1 MTQSK
6 NDSTDVQV
14 LDKIYDYDNYRMLI
28 KDYFEE
34 QRELRSFFSHRY
46 FAQKAGF
53 GSHSFCAY
61 IMDGKRNLSHT
72 SIPKMVKGLGL
83 KGKKAEYF
91 QTLVYYNQSR
101 NEKDRESYYKVLQRL
116 RKSTSFYKVNR
127 RQFAYFDHWYYPVI
141 RELAVHSDWE
151 GDYEVLANL
160 VRPSITV
167 LEAKKAIKTLVEI
180 GLLELCRGGEYKQ
193 PNAVI
198 TAKNVPG
205 FVFKNS
211 RRDFIKKAIE
221 ASEHYT
227 KQERHITSTT
237 LTMSHAAYQEATKLI
252 DEVRKKILI
261 LSTEDEDI
269 DGVYTL
275 NCQLFP
281 LSQSISQRN
290 PDDTPRSKTD
300 PFDKSEPNL

>member
-1 MTQSK
+1 MTTPTDESK
-6 NDSTDVQV
+6 ELLV
-14 LDKIYDYDNYRMLI
+14 LDRLFDYDNYRILL

-34 QRELRSFFSHRY
+34 QRELKSFFSHRY

-72 SIPKMVKGLGL
+72 SIPKMIKGLAL

-91 QTLVYYNQSR
+91 ETLVHYNQSR
-101 NEKDRESYYKVLQRL
+101 NDKDRDVYYKTLQRL

-127 RQFAYFDHWYYPVI
+127 KQFAYFDHWYYPVI
-141 RELAVHSDWE
+141 RELAVFSDWE
-151 GDYEVLANL
+151 GDYEVLAQM
-160 VRPSITV
+160 VRPAISAA
-167 LEAKKAIKTLVEI
+167 EAKQAVKTLLEI
-180 GLLELCRGGEYKQ
+180 NLLELKEDGGYQ
-193 PNAVI
+193 QANLVV

-211 RRDFIKKAIE
+211 RREFIKKAIE
-221 ASEHYT
+221 ASENYT

-237 LTMSHAAYQEATKLI
+237 LTMSQESYDEATKLI
-252 DEVRKKILI
+252 DEVRKKILV
-261 LSTEDEDI
+261 LATEDEKI
-269 DGVYTL
+269 DAVYTL

-281 LSQSISQRN
+281 LSQSMNQ
-290 PDDTPRSKTD
+290 DV
-300 PFDKSEPNL
+300 SELD

>member
-1 MTQSK
+1 MTAPQNESK
-6 NDSTDVQV
+6 DLLV
-14 LDKIYDYDNYRMLI
+14 LDRIFDYDNYRILL

-34 QRELRSFFSHRY
+34 QRELKSFFSHRY

-72 SIPKMVKGLGL
+72 SIPKMIKGLAL
-83 KGKKAEYF
+83 KGKKSEYF
-91 QTLVYYNQSR
+91 ETLVHYNQSR
-101 NEKDRESYYKVLQRL
+101 NDKDREVYYKNLQRL

-127 RQFAYFDHWYYPVI
+127 KQFAYFDHWFYPVI

-160 VRPSITV
+160 VRPAITAA
-167 LEAKKAIKTLVEI
+167 EAKKAIKTLVEI
-180 GLLELCRGGEYKQ
+180 ELLEPKDDGGYQQ
-193 PNAVI
+193 PNQVV

-211 RRDFIKKAIE
+211 RREFIKKAIE
-221 ASEHYT
+221 ASENYT
-227 KQERHITSTT
+227 KHERHITSTT
-237 LTMSHAAYQEATKLI
+237 LTMSKETYDEATKLI
-252 DEVRKKILI
+252 DEVRKKILV
-261 LSTEDEDI
+261 LATEDDKV

-281 LSQSISQRN
+281 LSQPINQE
-290 PDDTPRSKTD
+290 DVELD
-300 PFDKSEPNL
+300 